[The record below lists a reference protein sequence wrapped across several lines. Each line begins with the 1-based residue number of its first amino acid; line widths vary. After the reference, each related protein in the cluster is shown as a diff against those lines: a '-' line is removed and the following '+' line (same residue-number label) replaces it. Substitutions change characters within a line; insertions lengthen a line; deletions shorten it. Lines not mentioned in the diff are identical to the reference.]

1 MGKPR
6 YQFAELVDIAQLQA
20 LMDRFSEVIG
30 ISNSIVDSDGTR
42 LTSSGWED
50 ACTHFHRAN
59 PASFRRC
66 AASDTS
72 LLDDSGGKTSFVIF
86 RCPNGL
92 IDTASPIIVE
102 GEHLASVFTG
112 QVLTEA
118 PDIEFFR
125 RQAQHFGYDEAAY
138 LEAIKRVPRRSVE
151 YIESPTVLFSPLA
164 GILAVIGLNLL

>member
-1 MGKPR
+1 MRILLTGGTGLIGRALCQHWQRQGHDLFVWSRDPAQVPR
-6 YQFAELVDIAQLQA
+6 LCSGAQGIAQLQA

-72 LLDDSGGKTSFVIF
+72 LLDDSGGKT
-86 RCPNGL
+86 
-92 IDTASPIIVE
+92 
-102 GEHLASVFTG
+102 
-112 QVLTEA
+112 
-118 PDIEFFR
+118 
-125 RQAQHFGYDEAAY
+125 
-138 LEAIKRVPRRSVE
+138 
-151 YIESPTVLFSPLA
+151 
-164 GILAVIGLNLL
+164 